1 MMTPAAAPPPSRPSR
16 YATLLKLAS
25 GGMASV
31 WVGTVR
37 GGLGFR
43 QLVAIKKPHPH
54 LVETAEHR
62 AELLA
67 EAALASSIH
76 HANVVDVRDVEVAGD
91 EVSLVMDYVEGASLS
106 EILGRL
112 QSKGGRLPPGCAVR
126 ICLDALAG
134 LHAAHELHDDRGRP
148 VGLVHRDVSPQ
159 NVLVGT
165 DGIARV
171 VDFGVAKFRKKDHS
185 TTTGQLKGKIAY
197 MSPEYLRNESI
208 DRRLDVFAMGVVL
221 WESLTGRRLFRGAHD
236 ADTLQNVLGLTP
248 GKVGALVPEAA
259 PIDAVLEGALA
270 KDPSHRFA
278 SAAAMSAAL
287 ESAARSAG
295 IVGSPR
301 DVSAVV
307 LELFG
312 GELSQRRETI
322 REKLAHEPSVAS
334 LFEGAR
340 LTPVRDPVL
349 VGPVSVSPP
358 TVRDPVDLGQTLRDD
373 APASATRRDPAQVP
387 STEVAIA
394 ASQPSLGGGAEL
406 SLSALD
412 RASIPRARGVGFWAL
427 VVGLPAFVAATVVAI
442 VIGTR
447 GATEVSKP
455 SPSSSAAS
463 LAPPPLASS
472 AVGSSAEPPA
482 PASAAPTVVT
492 SSVPRPSSEKKPSAP
507 SPAMTPTATPRGSA
521 TNKPPKGPPPNPY
534 AH

>member
-1 MMTPAAAPPPSRPSR
+1 MMTPATAPPPSRPSR

-349 VGPVSVSPP
+349 VAPVSVSPP

-373 APASATRRDPAQVP
+373 APASATRRDPAHVP
-387 STEVAIA
+387 ATEVANA
-394 ASQPSLGGGAEL
+394 ASQPSLGGTNEL

-412 RASIPRARGVGFWAL
+412 RASIPRPRGAGFWGL
-427 VVGLPAFVAATVVAI
+427 VVGVPLVVVAAVVGGVTVTRRSTPLPGTDPSTVASS
-442 VIGTR
+442 
-447 GATEVSKP
+447 GAPPVSVSSSSASP
-455 SPSSSAAS
+455 SAPSVGAVPSSSAAPQ
-463 LAPPPLASS
+463 AP
-472 AVGSSAEPPA
+472 
-482 PASAAPTVVT
+482 SAAP
-492 SSVPRPSSEKKPSAP
+492 RPSGEKPKVPVLRPSA
-507 SPAMTPTATPRGSA
+507 TTT
-521 TNKPPKGPPPNPY
+521 PPKGPPPNPY

>member
-1 MMTPAAAPPPSRPSR
+1 
-16 YATLLKLAS
+16 
-25 GGMASV
+25 MASV

-112 QSKGGRLPPGCAVR
+112 QAKGGRLPPGCAVR

-197 MSPEYLRNESI
+197 MSPEYLRNEAI

-236 ADTLQNVLGLTP
+236 VDTLQNVLGHTP

-278 SAAAMSAAL
+278 SASAMSAAL

-312 GELSQRRETI
+312 RELSQRRETI
-322 REKLAHEPSVAS
+322 REKLADEPSVAS

-340 LTPVRDPVL
+340 LTPVRAPAL

-358 TVRDPVDLGQTLRDD
+358 TVRDPVDLGETLRED
-373 APASATRRDPAQVP
+373 APASATRRDASPMPVAA
-387 STEVAIA
+387 EVAVA
-394 ASQPSLGGGAEL
+394 ASQASLGGTSEL

-412 RASIPRARGVGFWAL
+412 RASIPRPRGAGFWGL
-427 VVGLPAFVAATVVAI
+427 VVGVPLVVVAAVVGGVTVTRRSPLPGPSLSPVAGS
-442 VIGTR
+442 GT
-447 GATEVSKP
+447 TSVVSA
-455 SPSSSAAS
+455 PSSSASPGVGAV
-463 LAPPPLASS
+463 PSS
-472 AVGSSAEPPA
+472 STAQPA
-482 PASAAPTVVT
+482 PSIPSSPLPSA
-492 SSVPRPSSEKKPSAP
+492 PRPSGEKPKVPAP
-507 SPAMTPTATPRGSA
+507 RLSTTT
-521 TNKPPKGPPPNPY
+521 TPPKGPPPNPY

>member
-1 MMTPAAAPPPSRPSR
+1 MTPAAAPPPSRPSR

-76 HANVVDVRDVEVAGD
+76 HANVVDVRDVEVVGD

-112 QSKGGRLPPGCAVR
+112 QSKGGRLPPGCALR

-197 MSPEYLRNESI
+197 MSPEYLRNEAI

-236 ADTLQNVLGLTP
+236 ADTLQNVLGLKP
-248 GKVGALVPEAA
+248 GKVAELVPEAA
-259 PIDAVLEGALA
+259 AIDAVLEGALA
-270 KDPSHRFA
+270 KDPSQRFA

-307 LELFG
+307 LGLFG
-312 GELSQRRETI
+312 DELAQRRETI
-322 REKLAHEPSVAS
+322 REKLVNEPSVAS

-340 LTPVRDPVL
+340 LTPVRAPVL
-349 VGPVSVSPP
+349 GDAARRCPRARRGRGRGRGVAALVGRRVRAVSVGARPCVDPTPSRAGLLWARPRSP
-358 TVRDPVDLGQTLRDD
+358 
-373 APASATRRDPAQVP
+373 ARRDRGRRRGLRRHAPTDGVHRTEPLRGHGTEHADSVRGAGVDGRERGLVERAAACVLGFLCP
-387 STEVAIA
+387 SSAFIDRAPTRSARSGRSYGACIGHGQA
-394 ASQPSLGGGAEL
+394 RQGPASQPLR
-406 SLSALD
+406 AL
-412 RASIPRARGVGFWAL
+412 
-427 VVGLPAFVAATVVAI
+427 
-442 VIGTR
+442 
-447 GATEVSKP
+447 
-455 SPSSSAAS
+455 
-463 LAPPPLASS
+463 
-472 AVGSSAEPPA
+472 
-482 PASAAPTVVT
+482 
-492 SSVPRPSSEKKPSAP
+492 
-507 SPAMTPTATPRGSA
+507 TP
-521 TNKPPKGPPPNPY
+521 
-534 AH
+534 

>member
-1 MMTPAAAPPPSRPSR
+1 MTPAAAPPPSRPSR

-76 HANVVDVRDVEVAGD
+76 HANVVDVRDVEVVGD

-112 QSKGGRLPPGCAVR
+112 QSKGGRLPPGCALR

-197 MSPEYLRNESI
+197 MSPEYLRNEAI
-208 DRRLDVFAMGVVL
+208 DRRLDVFAM
-221 WESLTGRRLFRGAHD
+221 GRRLFRGAHD
-236 ADTLQNVLGLTP
+236 ADTLQNVLGLKP
-248 GKVGALVPEAA
+248 GKVAELVPEAA
-259 PIDAVLEGALA
+259 AIDAVLEGALA
-270 KDPSHRFA
+270 KDPSQRFA

-307 LELFG
+307 LGLFG
-312 GELSQRRETI
+312 DELTQRRETI
-322 REKLAHEPSVAS
+322 REKLVNEPSVAS

-340 LTPVRDPVL
+340 LTPVRAPVL
-349 VGPVSVSPP
+349 VGPASVSPP
-358 TVRDPVDLGQTLRDD
+358 TVRDPVDLGTTLRDD
-373 APASATRRDPAQVP
+373 APASATRRDAAPVP
-387 STEVAIA
+387 VAAEVAVA
-394 ASQPSLGGGAEL
+394 ASQPSLGGASEL

-412 RASIPRARGVGFWAL
+412 RASIPRPRGPGFFGL
-427 VVGLPAFVAATVVAI
+427 VLGLPLVGIVVAVAVFVA
-442 VIGTR
+442 TR
-447 GATEVSKP
+447 RPTASIEP
-455 SPSSSAAS
+455 SPSAVTAPSTPTASGGPASTVASAAS
-463 LAPPPLASS
+463 SSGPLPASSASSAPPPRSS
-472 AVGSSAEPPA
+472 IARPPAPPA
-482 PASAAPTVVT
+482 PAAPTA
-492 SSVPRPSSEKKPSAP
+492 RA
-507 SPAMTPTATPRGSA
+507 SA
-521 TNKPPKGPPPNPY
+521 TGKPAKGPPPNPY

>member
-112 QSKGGRLPPGCAVR
+112 QAKGGRLPPGCAVR

-197 MSPEYLRNESI
+197 MSPEYLRNEAI

-236 ADTLQNVLGLTP
+236 ADTLQNVLGHTP

-270 KDPSHRFA
+270 KDPSQRFA

-312 GELSQRRETI
+312 NELSQRRESI
-322 REKLAHEPSVAS
+322 REKLADEPSVAS

-340 LTPVRDPVL
+340 LTPVRAPVL

-373 APASATRRDPAQVP
+373 APASATRRDGSPMPVAA
-387 STEVAIA
+387 EVAVA
-394 ASQPSLGGGAEL
+394 ASQPSLGGTNEL

-412 RASIPRARGVGFWAL
+412 RASIPRPRGAGFWGL
-427 VVGLPAFVAATVVAI
+427 VVGLPLVVVAAVVGGAI
-442 VIGTR
+442 VTR
-447 GATEVSKP
+447 TSTPPAGPSPSAVAASGAPSVSASAP
-455 SPSSSAAS
+455 SASVSPSVGAVTASSAAPPAPPAPSSSA
-463 LAPPPLASS
+463 
-472 AVGSSAEPPA
+472 
-482 PASAAPTVVT
+482 
-492 SSVPRPSSEKKPSAP
+492 PRPSGEKPRATAPRPSA
-507 SPAMTPTATPRGSA
+507 TTT
-521 TNKPPKGPPPNPY
+521 PPKGPPPNPY